1 MLKKSIKKEDLGKI
15 NEEILQVLEGKEIF
29 DRPGLFEKVW
39 PERRFSVT
47 DALLEFFEIGVVGFK
62 KEVEISRLRVL
73 KVVERI
79 FDNYKEFGD
88 LPFKANKYLTDKKFV
103 QAHLEIYCIFAKAK
117 HIKIVDDDLVG
128 DVEPGQEPGVSY

>member
-1 MLKKSIKKEDLGKI
+1 MLRKSIRKEDLEKI
-15 NEEILQVLEGKEIF
+15 KEEILQVLEGKEIF

-39 PERRFSVT
+39 PEGRFPVA

-88 LPFKANKYLTDKKFV
+88 LPFKANKYLTDKTFKK
-103 QAHLEIYCIFAKAK
+103 AYLGIYQVFTK
-117 HIKIVDDDLVG
+117 HTKIVDDDFVG